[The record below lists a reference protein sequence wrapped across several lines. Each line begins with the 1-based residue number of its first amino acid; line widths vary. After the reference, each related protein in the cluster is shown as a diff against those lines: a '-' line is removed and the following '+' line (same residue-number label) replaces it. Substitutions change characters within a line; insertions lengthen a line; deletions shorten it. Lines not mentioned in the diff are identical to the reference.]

1 MNRRI
6 VVAVLVCVAAM
17 LTIRLSRVTVHAC
30 DLPQHGTLACDGLAW
45 QHLHGLTLKTLPF
58 FTRTS

>member
-17 LTIRLSRVTVHAC
+17 LTIRLSRVTVHAF
-30 DLPQHGTLACDGLAW
+30 DLPQHGTLGCDGLRASI
-45 QHLHGLTLKTLPF
+45 
-58 FTRTS
+58 FTA